1 MRKNAILKNLEW
13 FNLRGDNSWG
23 GMLKNEMR
31 KRIGKAMVFDQLKT
45 NDVMLS
51 LTMHELKTSGL
62 MLNQLNNEKQFAL
75 LFLR

>member
-13 FNLRGDNSWG
+13 FNVRGDNSWG

-31 KRIGKAMVFDQLKT
+31 KRIGKAMVFGQLKT

-51 LTMHELKTSGL
+51 LTMHEL
-62 MLNQLNNEKQFAL
+62 
-75 LFLR
+75 